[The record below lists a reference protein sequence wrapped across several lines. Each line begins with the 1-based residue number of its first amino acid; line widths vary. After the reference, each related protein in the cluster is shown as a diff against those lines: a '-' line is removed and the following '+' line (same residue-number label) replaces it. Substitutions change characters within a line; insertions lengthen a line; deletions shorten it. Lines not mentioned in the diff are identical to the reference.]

1 MRKLESVQM
10 IMMNHSSDRFTFLK
24 GPGGKANRALY
35 YNALSKILFVEDCS
49 IKTFLD
55 FMKPFEIQLQSL
67 LALNSVEDFR
77 QDSVKVS
84 FSKGKK
90 EYSCLKNDFSYTVWW
105 WRAIFQSTLQGLFKD
120 LQGFLTPIQTRTNY
134 LMFFEWFYPD
144 YMQVML
150 KGLQSWGADLLSTS
164 LLKFY
169 SEFVNNRSQRL
180 TFERSSADGILLF
193 RETSKVLITY
203 GNVSG
208 ERYAC
213 IAVSPSML
221 NCFL

>member
-67 LALNSVEDFR
+67 LSLNSVEDFR

-84 FSKGKK
+84 LAKGRK
-90 EYSCLKNDFSYTVWW
+90 SVIGLKSDFLHSVV
-105 WRAIFQSTLQGLFKD
+105 AGHF
-120 LQGFLTPIQTRTNY
+120 
-134 LMFFEWFYPD
+134 
-144 YMQVML
+144 
-150 KGLQSWGADLLSTS
+150 
-164 LLKFY
+164 
-169 SEFVNNRSQRL
+169 
-180 TFERSSADGILLF
+180 
-193 RETSKVLITY
+193 
-203 GNVSG
+203 
-208 ERYAC
+208 
-213 IAVSPSML
+213 
-221 NCFL
+221 

>member
-1 MRKLESVQM
+1 
-10 IMMNHSSDRFTFLK
+10 
-24 GPGGKANRALY
+24 
-35 YNALSKILFVEDCS
+35 
-49 IKTFLD
+49 
-55 FMKPFEIQLQSL
+55 
-67 LALNSVEDFR
+67 
-77 QDSVKVS
+77 
-84 FSKGKK
+84 
-90 EYSCLKNDFSYTVWW
+90 
-105 WRAIFQSTLQGLFKD
+105 
-120 LQGFLTPIQTRTNY
+120 
-134 LMFFEWFYPD
+134 MFFEWFYPD

-180 TFERSSADGILLF
+180 TFERWSADGILLF

-213 IAVSPSML
+213 IAVCPSML